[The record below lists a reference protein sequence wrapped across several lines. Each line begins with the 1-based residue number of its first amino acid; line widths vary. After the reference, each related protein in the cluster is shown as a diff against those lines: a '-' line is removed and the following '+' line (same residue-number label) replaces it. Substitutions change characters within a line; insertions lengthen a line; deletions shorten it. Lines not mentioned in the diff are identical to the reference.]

1 MARPPRSADDANKSG
16 PQRLVALVRSSV
28 PPMHPAGLPFVSAG
42 LAVAALGRRN
52 RWLRRAGLAVAGANA
67 AFFRHPPR
75 TPPSRPGVVVAPAD
89 GLVCLVEEAE
99 PPAELDLHT
108 GPLPR
113 VSIFLSILDAHVQ
126 RAPIGGDVVAVSYRA
141 GRFHSADLAAA
152 SADNERNSV
161 LIRTP
166 EGQEVVAVQIAGL
179 IARRIV
185 CHAREG
191 QHLATGER
199 FGLIR
204 FGSRTD
210 LFLPKGVSPLV
221 AVGQR
226 MIGGETVMA
235 DLASTEGP
243 RRGEER

>member
-1 MARPPRSADDANKSG
+1 MISSVLVPIAREGRPFVAIG
-16 PQRLVALVRSSV
+16 VVLALVLLWLGPWTGAV
-28 PPMHPAGLPFVSAG
+28 GIA
-42 LAVAALGRRN
+42 LAAWVAY
-52 RWLRRAGLAVAGANA
+52 
-67 AFFRHPPR
+67 FFRDPPR
-75 TPPSRPGVVVAPAD
+75 TVPTREGLLVSPAD
-89 GLVCLVEEAE
+89 GIVSLVTEAV
-99 PPAELDLHT
+99 PPPELGLGTD
-108 GPLPR
+108 PLTR
-113 VSIFLSILDAHVQ
+113 VSVFLNVFDVHINRSPIAGTVERVVYNAGKFLNASLDK
-126 RAPIGGDVVAVSYRA
+126 
-141 GRFHSADLAAA
+141 A
-152 SADNERNSV
+152 SVDNERNGLAIRLADGR
-161 LIRTP
+161 LI
-166 EGQEVVAVQIAGL
+166 GVVQIAGL

-191 QHLATGER
+191 QHLSTGER